1 MGQGNATYGEFLW
14 ELAPFTFG
22 DRVRAAFAETAAR
35 SFDAEAAIHSSIPPY
50 NADLTDWPFIDIE
63 AEIASWHQKFLTIDH
78 QVAFVGGMNVKS
90 TDWDSQDHIVFD
102 HRRMN
107 YDATVAEREAVMSKE
122 QGSDLGPRRDYMI
135 RVEGPAAQDAVDIFQ
150 RRWSQAMADGVEFA
164 ENSTDFTVQRNIPA
178 RANGQQVQVTATM
191 PEPFWEHAIAE
202 TWFNAVAQA
211 QSYIFIEDQYWR
223 IPLLVDAIAERM
235 RQVPAL
241 KLIVITKPVDE
252 WLDPGCEW
260 THATHQALMD
270 EFGPGRYR
278 TYQLMAFDSVVTWG
292 WDETESRY
300 ANVDTHSKM
309 IIVDDKFMSI
319 GSCNKNNRGI
329 IYEGELN
336 AAVLDADWVREQR
349 RRIFANILPAGTPAT
364 DDAAVWWQQFIDAAA
379 WNDAVYSRWEAEGW
393 DIDNGDVGDNNPLPV
408 EFTPERFV
416 HSLGFRSVD
425 DCFFEGVGPDMT
437 R

>member
-1 MGQGNATYGEFLW
+1 
-14 ELAPFTFG
+14 
-22 DRVRAAFAETAAR
+22 
-35 SFDAEAAIHSSIPPY
+35 
-50 NADLTDWPFIDIE
+50 
-63 AEIASWHQKFLTIDH
+63 
-78 QVAFVGGMNVKS
+78 
-90 TDWDSQDHIVFD
+90 
-102 HRRMN
+102 
-107 YDATVAEREAVMSKE
+107 
-122 QGSDLGPRRDYMI
+122 
-135 RVEGPAAQDAVDIFQ
+135 
-150 RRWSQAMADGVEFA
+150 
-164 ENSTDFTVQRNIPA
+164 
-178 RANGQQVQVTATM
+178 
-191 PEPFWEHAIAE
+191 
-202 TWFNAVAQA
+202 
-211 QSYIFIEDQYWR
+211 
-223 IPLLVDAIAERM
+223 
-235 RQVPAL
+235 
-241 KLIVITKPVDE
+241 
-252 WLDPGCEW
+252 
-260 THATHQALMD
+260 
-270 EFGPGRYR
+270 
-278 TYQLMAFDSVVTWG
+278 MAFDSVVTWG